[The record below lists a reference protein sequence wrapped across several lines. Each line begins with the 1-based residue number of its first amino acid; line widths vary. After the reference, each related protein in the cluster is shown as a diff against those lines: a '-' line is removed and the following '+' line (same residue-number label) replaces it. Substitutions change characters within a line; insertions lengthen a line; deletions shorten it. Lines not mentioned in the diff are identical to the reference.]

1 MSASDFYNMKEEHL
15 HRSDAI
21 YKEQGSP
28 AEVLCGHSVDD
39 WERRK
44 CAVWPRS
51 GMQPAME
58 GKKNILI
65 VDDEEE
71 IGSLLEVYL
80 TNEGYQTFFCT
91 TAKEAWECL
100 REHEIDLALLD
111 VMLPD
116 TDGFTLC
123 WQIRKKWLFPIIML
137 TAKVEETDRIN
148 GISLGA
154 DDYITKPFYPLEVVA
169 RVKAQLRRA
178 GDYNRQQ
185 EEKKE
190 EDFYEIH
197 GLEVDA
203 KTYTC
208 RLYGE
213 EIPLTPIEFS
223 IILYL
228 CRHLGEVVT
237 SEEIFEKVWGEKY
250 LGSNNTVF
258 VHVARIREKLHEN
271 ARKPRFIKTVW
282 GVGYKIDRD

>member
-1 MSASDFYNMKEEHL
+1 MGRKPPIIKE
-15 HRSDAI
+15 
-21 YKEQGSP
+21 
-28 AEVLCGHSVDD
+28 
-39 WERRK
+39 
-44 CAVWPRS
+44 RS
-51 GMQPAME
+51 GYVVVRDSDMQPAME
-58 GKKNILI
+58 RKGNILI

-80 TNEGYQTFFCT
+80 NNEGFRTFFCT
-91 TAKEAWECL
+91 TGKEAWDCL
-100 REHEIDLALLD
+100 RENKIDLALLD

-123 WQIRKKWLFPIIML
+123 RQIRKKWLFPIIML
-137 TAKVEETDRIN
+137 TAKVAETDRIN

-178 GDYNRQQ
+178 GDYNRQP
-185 EEKKE
+185 EEKKD
-190 EDFYEIH
+190 EDFYEIN
-197 GLEVDA
+197 GLDVDA
-203 KTYTC
+203 KNYTC

-213 EIPLTPIEFS
+213 EITLTPIEFS

-237 SEEIFEKVWGEKY
+237 SEEIFENVWGEKY

-271 ARKPRFIKTVW
+271 ARNPKFIKTVW
-282 GVGYKIDRD
+282 GVGYKIEKD